1 LPFSKFAH
9 VPYRTLAM
17 VHGRLN
23 PTKETV
29 VIKPHGS
36 DKLNPLF
43 VMDAKERAALT
54 AEAEKLPSVVVSS
67 AAAANAV
74 MLGGG
79 YFNPLTGY
87 MNLADAVKVSN
98 EMKTVGGVFFPVP
111 VVNVLKDVSAIQG
124 KKRIAL
130 RDPNVA
136 GNPVIAI
143 QDVVAIDEASPEQM
157 KQMTQKIFRTEDPK
171 HPGVAAFN
179 STGSTFVSGPI
190 KVLNYSY
197 FEKDFPETFRTAY
210 QLREEMQKLGWNKIV
225 AFQTRNPMHRA
236 HEELCRMAHKDLKAD
251 GILIHML
258 LGKLKPG
265 DIPADVRD
273 ASIRKMVELYFP
285 KNTVLISGYGYD
297 MLYAGPREAVLH
309 AVFRQNTGCTHLIV
323 GRDHAGVGSYYG
335 PFDAQTIFDRDVPS
349 GALRIEIYRAD
360 NTAWSKKLNRV
371 VMMRDAPDHKP
382 EDFVNLSGTK
392 VREMLSKGMELPV
405 EFSRPEVA
413 QILMQYYQSTEAR

>member
-1 LPFSKFAH
+1 
-9 VPYRTLAM
+9 M
-17 VHGRLN
+17 
-23 PTKETV
+23 
-29 VIKPHGS
+29 IKPHGS
-36 DKLNPLF
+36 DTLNPLY
-43 VMDAKERAALT
+43 VMDAKERAAI
-54 AEAEKLPSVVVSS
+54 AKEAEQLPSLVVSS

-74 MLGGG
+74 MMGAG

-87 MNLADAVKVSN
+87 MNLADSVKVADQ
-98 EMKTVGGVFFPVP
+98 MHTTAGLFWPVP
-111 VVNVLKDVSAIQG
+111 VVNVVKDASAIQG
-124 KKRIAL
+124 KKKIAL
-130 RDPNVA
+130 RDPNVE
-136 GNPVIAI
+136 GNPVLAVM
-143 QDVVAIDEASPEQM
+143 DVAAVEQASAEQM
-157 KQMTQKIFRTEDPK
+157 QHMTQKIFRTADPK

-179 STGSTFVSGPI
+179 GVGNTFISGPI
-190 KVLNYSY
+190 KVLSYSY
-197 FEKDFPETFRTAY
+197 FEKDFPDTFRTAY
-210 QLREEMQKLGWNKIV
+210 QLREQMQKLGRNNMV

-236 HEELCRMAHKDLKAD
+236 HEELCRMAYRDLKAD

-273 ASIRKMVELYFP
+273 AAIRKMVDVYFE
-285 KNTVLISGYGYD
+285 KDSVIISGYGFD

-335 PFDAQTIFDRDVPS
+335 PFDAQTIFDQEVPK
-349 GALRIEIYRAD
+349 GALLIDIYRAD

-413 QILMQYYQSTEAR
+413 HILMSYYQSIETSNKA